1 MKDDNADDI
10 ECRLEVIS
18 GITNNFIVC
27 ISKIQHMN
35 TQSQLQWSDIR
46 GEQLFLLSYLTGRTV
61 MLITNC

>member
-35 TQSQLQWSDIR
+35 TQSQLH
-46 GEQLFLLSYLTGRTV
+46 GR
-61 MLITNC
+61 ISEESNYFYCRI